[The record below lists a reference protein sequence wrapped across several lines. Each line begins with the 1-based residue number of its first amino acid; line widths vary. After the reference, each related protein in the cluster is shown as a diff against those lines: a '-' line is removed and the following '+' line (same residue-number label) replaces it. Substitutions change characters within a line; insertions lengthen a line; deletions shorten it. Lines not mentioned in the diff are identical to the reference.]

1 MLMVLDLL
9 VAVNQALKGQ
19 GHLGPIAQGDDQMG
33 WTTQPFWGTLHGC
46 LLLSESCG
54 IQKTLCA
61 RGPHVC
67 QVWEVGG
74 GYAKTDHH

>member
-9 VAVNQALKGQ
+9 VAVNQALKGK
-19 GHLGPIAQGDDQMG
+19 GHLRPIAQGDDQMG
-33 WTTQPFWGTLHGC
+33 WTTQPFWGILHGC

-74 GYAKTDHH
+74 GYAKTDHR